1 PLLMI
6 PSYSLAQVFGISISE
21 QRKIYFNHRNTLI
34 SLLSNTLIEKTAM
47 TIRTVLSAY
56 VKALRY
62 CQGLE
67 KEGKPPFSIREWVQ
81 NANEDAWIFI
91 STSFAQAYKILKMA

>member
-1 PLLMI
+1 MC
-6 PSYSLAQVFGISISE
+6 G
-21 QRKIYFNHRNTLI
+21 FNDAY
-34 SLLSNTLIEKTAM
+34 EKTAM

-67 KEGKPPFSIREWVQ
+67 KAGKPPFSIREWVQ

-91 STSFAQAYKILKMA
+91 SSDGRLHTALKPLIVSVIGTTQCAAAWFKVR